1 LFCCIV
7 QAQQML
13 EPTLPDSPGMV
24 ATLVSDR
31 PSGPADYSSSNGPD
45 FVPQG
50 GTSLPQTHGEI
61 HQTKRILGIIPNFRA
76 VSANQ
81 VLPPQSAKEKFI
93 TATEDSFDYSAL
105 LLPATLAGYSMVTNA
120 TPEFHQGAAGYDRI
134 GSLSC
139 LRKEAKQ
146 E

>member
-1 LFCCIV
+1 
-7 QAQQML
+7 
-13 EPTLPDSPGMV
+13 
-24 ATLVSDR
+24 VSDLF
-31 PSGPADYSSSNGPD
+31 PSDHKLRIQAVLNGD
-45 FVPQG
+45 VTHCTTFVPQG
-50 GTSLPQTHGEI
+50 GTSLPQTDGQV
-61 HQTKRILGIIPNFRA
+61 HQTKLILGIIPNFRA

-93 TATEDSFDYSAL
+93 TATEDSFDHSAL
-105 LLPATLAGYSMVTNA
+105 LLPAALAGYSMATNA